1 MTATVVV
8 ADAPQIPFRAAALVL
23 RVGLSNDWR
32 LLIFVLL
39 VLLLVLVV
47 VVIIGIAGRK
57 SEDVRE
63 SDSILRGDR
72 LSAGRDQIIFHLLA
86 DVYGS
91 KLRNGRGC
99 SLSGQRCRSSPTFG
113 ESQQETFSGR
123 VWAIEARGS
132 LA

>member
-1 MTATVVV
+1 MTATAV

-57 SEDVRE
+57 SEDRE
-63 SDSILRGDR
+63 
-72 LSAGRDQIIFHLLA
+72 
-86 DVYGS
+86 
-91 KLRNGRGC
+91 
-99 SLSGQRCRSSPTFG
+99 
-113 ESQQETFSGR
+113 R
-123 VWAIEARGS
+123 V
-132 LA
+132 